1 MADFSFTKGELV
13 REIGLRGLSQREF
26 AEKAGL
32 DQATLLKAIQ
42 GKAIHPKTF
51 GKILIALA
59 AIPAAEIPPGLTE
72 QSA

>member
-1 MADFSFTKGELV
+1 
-13 REIGLRGLSQREF
+13 LSQREF